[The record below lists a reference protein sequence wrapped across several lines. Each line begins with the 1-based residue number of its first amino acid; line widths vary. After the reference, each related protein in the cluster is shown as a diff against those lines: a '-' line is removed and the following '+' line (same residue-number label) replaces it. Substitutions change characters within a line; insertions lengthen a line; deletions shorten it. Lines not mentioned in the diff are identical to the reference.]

1 MLNIFRYMKG
11 FLRIRVSGFS
21 PERFMNLC
29 CSHGILLWEIL
40 PCKDFYEMNISLS
53 QFYRLKPILRK
64 TKTKV
69 HIIEKIGFPF
79 VLARWKKRKIF
90 LSGFL
95 FCFAILMYL
104 STFIWAIEI
113 EGNEQ
118 LTKEML
124 LTFLSEN
131 HITHGTEKKQI
142 NIDKLEK
149 KLRNEY
155 PFITWTSAKMEGTKL
170 TIAVKENDVD
180 TGTKLVHEAN
190 ADLVS
195 DTNGIVESIVTRK
208 GVPLVKQGQ
217 EIKAGDLLI
226 SGAIPIVS
234 DDQQIKAYQMV
245 RADGDVF
252 VKYEQRY
259 TDTLPAAY
267 QRKKYTGKEKKT
279 YSFTAFG
286 HTFHIFNKPEDG
298 MYQCISTK
306 KQLELLDDFF
316 LPFYL
321 EIKCY
326 SQYEIIQNKHT
337 KEEMQEILNKNLR
350 DFCDNLE
357 QKGVQILEKNVKIVW
372 KSEQAILDGKLYLLK
387 RVDCFRSIQLS
398 TDTLENKDEKPFRS
412 EISE

>member
-1 MLNIFRYMKG
+1 MKG

-64 TKTKV
+64 TKTRV
-69 HIIEKIGFPF
+69 HIIEKNGFPF

-170 TIAVKENDVD
+170 TIAVKEN
-180 TGTKLVHEAN
+180 
-190 ADLVS
+190 
-195 DTNGIVESIVTRK
+195 R
-208 GVPLVKQGQ
+208 PLLP
-217 EIKAGDLLI
+217 LL
-226 SGAIPIVS
+226 P
-234 DDQQIKAYQMV
+234 
-245 RADGDVF
+245 
-252 VKYEQRY
+252 
-259 TDTLPAAY
+259 L
-267 QRKKYTGKEKKT
+267 
-279 YSFTAFG
+279 
-286 HTFHIFNKPEDG
+286 
-298 MYQCISTK
+298 
-306 KQLELLDDFF
+306 
-316 LPFYL
+316 
-321 EIKCY
+321 
-326 SQYEIIQNKHT
+326 
-337 KEEMQEILNKNLR
+337 
-350 DFCDNLE
+350 
-357 QKGVQILEKNVKIVW
+357 
-372 KSEQAILDGKLYLLK
+372 
-387 RVDCFRSIQLS
+387 
-398 TDTLENKDEKPFRS
+398 
-412 EISE
+412 